1 MNRLKYL
8 ILTCSAILFCGVIS
22 SCTEDEA
29 EVNGNVHGYVSDET
43 TGEPIRTASVTLNPG
58 GKKLQP
64 AVTDVLNTTT
74 WKPDSTPYRFLKTVI
89 KPIRPEF
96 PSSQDKRHNAISY

>member
-29 EVNGNVHGYVSDET
+29 EVNGNVHGYVSD
-43 TGEPIRTASVTLNPG
+43 
-58 GKKLQP
+58 
-64 AVTDVLNTTT
+64 
-74 WKPDSTPYRFLKTVI
+74 
-89 KPIRPEF
+89 
-96 PSSQDKRHNAISY
+96 